1 METEDSHGDHGGG
14 SVSGRRIV
22 SAGTRQ
28 CGRAA
33 ASGEAVE
40 LLCAGQTGL
49 VLRAVGEGVVLWP
62 SHVGK
67 LRLSVNFVDVRE
79 RVVGRVMISHVEPC
93 DTQQLWS
100 EFGDRLRA
108 FITRR
113 VGSAADAE
121 DILQEVFLRI
131 HRHAGALQ
139 HRERLIPWLF
149 QITRNAIADYYRA
162 PVRRELL
169 GGAPQDL
176 EQDAEHTLRW
186 VTVCEEAPADAARE
200 LASCL
205 RPMVARLPAP
215 YREAVTLIDLE
226 GMPQKDA
233 ALQAGL
239 SLSGMKSRVQRGR
252 QALEQLVHDC
262 CQIEVD
268 ATGHVMDYQLR
279 GTTCGSSC
287 AGGCAAS

>member
-1 METEDSHGDHGGG
+1 
-14 SVSGRRIV
+14 
-22 SAGTRQ
+22 
-28 CGRAA
+28 
-33 ASGEAVE
+33 
-40 LLCAGQTGL
+40 
-49 VLRAVGEGVVLWP
+49 
-62 SHVGK
+62 
-67 LRLSVNFVDVRE
+67 
-79 RVVGRVMISHVEPC
+79 MISQVQPC

-131 HRHAGALQ
+131 HRHAGSLQ
-139 HRERLIPWLF
+139 RRERLVSWLF

-169 GGAPQDL
+169 AGAPQDL
-176 EQDAEHTLRW
+176 ERDAEHTLQW
-186 VTVCEEAPADAARE
+186 VNEPDEASADAARE
-200 LASCL
+200 LATCL
-205 RPMVARLPAP
+205 GPMVARLPSP

-226 GMPQKDA
+226 GIPQKEA
-233 ALQAGL
+233 ALRAGL

-262 CQIEVD
+262 CHIEVD
-268 ATGHVMDYQLR
+268 ATGRVMDYQMR
-279 GTTCGSSC
+279 GQSCGSSC
-287 AGGCAAS
+287 AGGCAPA